1 VLGHKDYARDCLQRA
16 SRITG
21 FVLRAFAASIGLGRA
36 WHFEWEDPITGA
48 HIPVQA
54 VLTNRL
60 KAYFGATNYNGAL
73 HLVQEFLDIRNL
85 GAEEFSR
92 VVSEL
97 TAEVVTEKLFISV
110 FISIR

>member
-1 VLGHKDYARDCLQRA
+1 MLGHKDYARDCLQRA